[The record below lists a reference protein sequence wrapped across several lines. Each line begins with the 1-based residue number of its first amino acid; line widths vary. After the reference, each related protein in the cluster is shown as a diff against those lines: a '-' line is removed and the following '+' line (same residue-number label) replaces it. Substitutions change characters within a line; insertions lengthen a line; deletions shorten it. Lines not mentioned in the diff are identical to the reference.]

1 MSQQSSSKQD
11 SPSSTSWIAPV
22 VVLVMIAAAAWYLLK
37 PAPPA
42 PVAVAPVTTA
52 PAVVETKAAEPADK
66 LTPPPAGDDK
76 LAEAADDAGVDVG
89 AETEVAAAAAL
100 PPLDQSDE
108 VVRTAF
114 FALKWQPGLSSLFLN
129 EEMIRRFVVQVDN
142 IAQGRLIAEQAL
154 FKGLSKDFAAKSKGQ
169 GYQLDKANYQ
179 RYQPY
184 LNLLESVPPE
194 QVAAL
199 YKQFYPLL
207 QAAYLELGYP
217 DQQFD
222 DRLQQAIKVLLSAP
236 EISDEPDLTLPSV
249 HYAFADAE
257 IEQLGLAQKQMIRL
271 GQANQQR
278 LKLLLVQY
286 QAVLKR

>member
-1 MSQQSSSKQD
+1 MSKQAPSTQA
-11 SPSSTSWIAPV
+11 SPGSTGWIAPV
-22 VVLVMIAAAAWYLLK
+22 VVLVGIAAAAWYLLK

-42 PVAVAPVTTA
+42 PVVVAPVTTA
-52 PAVVETKAAEPADK
+52 PAPVENKPAEPADK
-66 LTPPPAGDDK
+66 LTPAPTGDDK

-89 AETEVAAAAAL
+89 AETEVAAATPL
-100 PPLDQSDE
+100 PSLDQSDE
-108 VVRTAF
+108 VVRAAF
-114 FALKWQPGLSSLFLN
+114 FGLKWQPGLSSLFLN

-154 FKGLSKDFAAKSKGQ
+154 FKGLSKDFAAKTKGQ
-169 GYQLDKANYQ
+169 GYQLDKSNYL

-184 LNLLESVPPE
+184 LDLLESVPPQ

-207 QAAYLELGYP
+207 QAAYQELGYP
-217 DQQFD
+217 EQQFD

-236 EISDEPDLTLPSV
+236 EISDEPDLTLSSV
-249 HYAFADAE
+249 HYSFADAE
-257 IEQLGLAQKQMIRL
+257 LEQLGLAQKQMIRL

>member
-1 MSQQSSSKQD
+1 MSNQAQPRSAA
-11 SPSSTSWIAPV
+11 WIAPV
-22 VVLVMIAAAAWYLLK
+22 IVLLLIAGAAWYLLK
-37 PAPPA
+37 PAPQ
-42 PVAVAPVTTA
+42 PVVTA
-52 PAVVETKAAEPADK
+52 PATVTPAPATPAPTPTEPADQ
-66 LTPPPAGDDK
+66 LTPVPAGDDP
-76 LAEAADDAGVDVG
+76 LAVQADDAGADVG
-89 AETEVAAAAAL
+89 AETEVAAQPQL

-108 VVRTAF
+108 VVKAAF
-114 FALKWQPGLSSLFLN
+114 FGLKWQPGLASLFLN

-154 FKGLSKDFAAKSKGQ
+154 FKGLSKDFAAKTKGQ
-169 GYQLDKANYQ
+169 GYQLDKSNYT

-184 LNLLESVPPE
+184 LDLLESVPPE

-222 DRLQQAIKVLLSAP
+222 DRLQQAISLLLSAP
-236 EISDEPDLTLPSV
+236 EITDEPELTLPSV

-257 IEQLGLAQKQMIRL
+257 IEQLGLAHKQMLRL

-286 QAVLKR
+286 QTALKR

>member
-1 MSQQSSSKQD
+1 MSNQA
-11 SPSSTSWIAPV
+11 PTSSTGWIAPV
-22 VVLVMIAAAAWYLLK
+22 IVLLIIAAAAWYLLK
-37 PAPPA
+37 PAPPTPA
-42 PVAVAPVTTA
+42 PVAAVTTA

-66 LTPPPAGDDK
+66 LIPPPTGDDK

-89 AETEVAAAAAL
+89 AEAEVAVAAPL
-100 PPLDQSDE
+100 PSLDQSDE
-108 VVRTAF
+108 VVRAAF
-114 FALKWQPGLSSLFLN
+114 FGLKWKPGLSSLFLN

-154 FKGLSKDFAAKSKGQ
+154 FKGLSKDFAAKTKGQ
-169 GYQLDKANYQ
+169 GYQLDKSNYQ

-184 LNLLESVPPE
+184 LDLLESVPPD

-222 DRLQQAIKVLLSAP
+222 DRLQQAIKVLLNAP
-236 EISDEPDLTLPSV
+236 EVSDEPDLTLSSV
-249 HYAFADAE
+249 HYSFADAE
-257 IEQLGLAQKQMIRL
+257 LEQLGLAQKQMIRL

-286 QAVLKR
+286 QSVLKR

>member
-1 MSQQSSSKQD
+1 MSKQASSS
-11 SPSSTSWIAPV
+11 PSGWIAPLI
-22 VVLVMIAAAAWYLLK
+22 VLVIIAAAAWYLLK
-37 PAPPA
+37 PTPPASTPIEPGPTA
-42 PVAVAPVTTA
+42 PVAV
-52 PAVVETKAAEPADK
+52 ETKTVEPADK
-66 LTPPPAGDDK
+66 LIPPPTGDDK

-89 AETEVAAAAAL
+89 AETEVAAAAPL
-100 PPLDQSDE
+100 PPLDQSDDM
-108 VVRTAF
+108 VRTAF
-114 FALKWQPGLSSLFLN
+114 FGLNWKPGLSALFLN

-142 IAQGRLIAEQAL
+142 IAQGRLIAEQSL
-154 FKGLSKDFAAKSKGQ
+154 FKGLSKDFAAKPKGQ

-184 LNLLESVPPE
+184 LDLLESVPPQ

-207 QAAYLELGYP
+207 QAAFLELGYP

-236 EISDEPDLTLPSV
+236 EITDEPDLTLSSV
-249 HYAFADAE
+249 HYSFADAE
-257 IEQLGLAQKQMIRL
+257 TEQLGLAQKQMVRL
-271 GQANQQR
+271 GLANQQR

>member
-1 MSQQSSSKQD
+1 MSNQAQPRSAA
-11 SPSSTSWIAPV
+11 WIAPV
-22 VVLVMIAAAAWYLLK
+22 LVLVLIAAAAWYLLTPPPPVENTAALPET
-37 PAPPA
+37 PAVNQP
-42 PVAVAPVTTA
+42 A
-52 PAVVETKAAEPADK
+52 PAVAEPADK
-66 LTPPPAGDDK
+66 LSTQPVGEDQ
-76 LAEAADDAGVDVG
+76 LAAQADDAGTDVG
-89 AETEVAAAAAL
+89 AETEVAPQPQL

-108 VVRTAF
+108 VVKAAF
-114 FALKWQPGLSSLFLN
+114 FGLKWQPGLAALFIN

-154 FKGLSKDFAAKSKGQ
+154 FKGLNKDFSAKAKGQ
-169 GYQLDKANYQ
+169 GYQLDKANYA

-184 LNLLESVPPE
+184 LDLLESVPPE

-222 DRLQQAIKVLLSAP
+222 DRLQQAISLLLSAP
-236 EISDEPDLTLPSV
+236 EVSDEPDLTLPSV

-257 IEQLGLAQKQMIRL
+257 LEQLGQAQKQMIRL

>member
-11 SPSSTSWIAPV
+11 SSSSTSWIAPV

-42 PVAVAPVTTA
+42 PMAVAPVTTA

-89 AETEVAAAAAL
+89 AETEVAAAAL

-222 DRLQQAIKVLLSAP
+222 DRLQHAIKVLLSAP

>member
-1 MSQQSSSKQD
+1 MSNQA
-11 SPSSTSWIAPV
+11 PTSSTGWIAPV
-22 VVLVMIAAAAWYLLK
+22 IVLVIIAAAAWYLLK
-37 PAPPA
+37 PASPA
-42 PVAVAPVTTA
+42 PEPVTLVATT

-66 LTPPPAGDDK
+66 LIPPPTADDK

-89 AETEVAAAAAL
+89 AETEVAVAAPL

-114 FALKWQPGLSSLFLN
+114 FGLKWKPGLSSLFLN

-154 FKGLSKDFAAKSKGQ
+154 FKGLSKDFAAKTKGQ
-169 GYQLDKANYQ
+169 GYQLDNSNYQ

-184 LNLLESVPPE
+184 LDLLESVPPE

-236 EISDEPDLTLPSV
+236 EISDEPDLTLSSV
-249 HYAFADAE
+249 HYSFADAE
-257 IEQLGLAQKQMIRL
+257 LEQLGLAQKQMIRL

-278 LKLLLVQY
+278 FKLLLVQY
-286 QAVLKR
+286 QSALKR

>member
-1 MSQQSSSKQD
+1 MSNQAQPRSAA
-11 SPSSTSWIAPV
+11 WIAPV
-22 VVLVMIAAAAWYLLK
+22 LVLVLIAAAAWYLLTPPPPVENTAALPET
-37 PAPPA
+37 PAVSQP
-42 PVAVAPVTTA
+42 A
-52 PAVVETKAAEPADK
+52 PAVAEPADK
-66 LTPPPAGDDK
+66 LSTQPGGEDQ
-76 LAEAADDAGVDVG
+76 LAAQADDAGTDVG
-89 AETEVAAAAAL
+89 AETEVAPQPQL

-108 VVRTAF
+108 VVKAAF
-114 FALKWQPGLSSLFLN
+114 FGLKWQPGLAALFIN

-154 FKGLSKDFAAKSKGQ
+154 FKGLSQDFSAKAKGQ
-169 GYQLDKANYQ
+169 GYQLDKANYA

-184 LNLLESVPPE
+184 LDLLESVPPE

-222 DRLQQAIKVLLSAP
+222 DRLQQAISLLLSAP
-236 EISDEPDLTLPSV
+236 EVSDEPDLTLPSV

-257 IEQLGLAQKQMIRL
+257 LEQLGQAQKQMIRL

>member
-1 MSQQSSSKQD
+1 MSTQA
-11 SPSSTSWIAPV
+11 TSQPKGWIAPV
-22 VVLVMIAAAAWYLLK
+22 VVLIIIAAAAWYLLK

-42 PVAVAPVTTA
+42 PVAVVPVSAAPAPVENKMT
-52 PAVVETKAAEPADK
+52 EPADK
-66 LTPPPAGDDK
+66 LTSQPAGADK
-76 LAEAADDAGVDVG
+76 LADAADDAGVDVG
-89 AETEVAAAAAL
+89 AETEVAAAVQL
-100 PPLDQSDE
+100 PALDQSDE
-108 VVRTAF
+108 IVRSAF
-114 FALKWQPGLSSLFLN
+114 FGLKWKPGLSSLFLS

-169 GYQLDKANYQ
+169 GYQLDKSNYL

-184 LNLLESVPPE
+184 LDLLESVPPE

-222 DRLQQAIKVLLSAP
+222 ERVQQAIKVLLSSS

-249 HYAFADAE
+249 HYAFADSE
-257 IEQLGLAQKQMIRL
+257 TEQLGLAQKQMVRL

>member
-1 MSQQSSSKQD
+1 MSTQASPNSK
-11 SPSSTSWIAPV
+11 SWIAPV
-22 VVLVMIAAAAWYLLK
+22 VVLIIIAAAAWYLLR
-37 PAPPA
+37 PAPPPPA
-42 PVAVAPVTTA
+42 PVVATPAPQVPMPVKT
-52 PAVVETKAAEPADK
+52 PEPVDK
-66 LTPPPAGDDK
+66 LTALPRGDDK
-76 LAEAADDAGVDVG
+76 LADAADDAGVDVG
-89 AETEVAAAAAL
+89 AETEVAAAAQL
-100 PPLDQSDE
+100 PALDQSDD
-108 VVRTAF
+108 VVRAAF
-114 FALKWQPGLSSLFLN
+114 FALKWKPGLSSLFLN

-154 FKGLSKDFAAKSKGQ
+154 FKGLSKDFSAKSKGQ
-169 GYQLDKANYQ
+169 GYQLDKSNYL

-184 LNLLESVPPE
+184 LDLLESVPPE
-194 QVAAL
+194 QIAAL

-257 IEQLGLAQKQMIRL
+257 TEQLGLAQKQMARL

>member
-1 MSQQSSSKQD
+1 MSNQAQPRSAA
-11 SPSSTSWIAPV
+11 WIAPV
-22 VVLVMIAAAAWYLLK
+22 IVLLLIAGAAWYLLK
-37 PAPPA
+37 PAPQ
-42 PVAVAPVTTA
+42 PVVTA
-52 PAVVETKAAEPADK
+52 PATVTPAPATPAPTPTEPADQ
-66 LTPPPAGDDK
+66 LTPVPAGDDP
-76 LAEAADDAGVDVG
+76 LAVQADDAGADVG
-89 AETEVAAAAAL
+89 AETEVAAQPQL

-108 VVRTAF
+108 VVNAAF
-114 FALKWQPGLSSLFLN
+114 FGLKWQPGLASLFLN

-154 FKGLSKDFAAKSKGQ
+154 FKGLSKDFAAKTKGQ
-169 GYQLDKANYQ
+169 GYQLDKSNYT

-184 LNLLESVPPE
+184 LDLLESVPPE

-222 DRLQQAIKVLLSAP
+222 DRLQQAISLLLSAP
-236 EISDEPDLTLPSV
+236 EITDEPELTLPSV

-257 IEQLGLAQKQMIRL
+257 IEQLGLAHKQMLRL

-286 QAVLKR
+286 QTALKR

>member
-1 MSQQSSSKQD
+1 MSKQA
-11 SPSSTSWIAPV
+11 SPSSTGWIAPV
-22 VVLVMIAAAAWYLLK
+22 IVLAIIAAAAWYLLK

-42 PVAVAPVTTA
+42 PVPAAPVTIA
-52 PAVVETKAAEPADK
+52 PAAVETKAAEPVDK
-66 LTPPPAGDDK
+66 LTPPPTGDDK

-89 AETEVAAAAAL
+89 AETEVGAAAPL

-108 VVRTAF
+108 MVRTAF
-114 FALKWQPGLSSLFLN
+114 FGLKWKPGLSSLFLN

-142 IAQGRLIAEQAL
+142 IAQGRLIAEQSL
-154 FKGLSKDFAAKSKGQ
+154 FKGLSQDFAARSKGQ
-169 GYQLDKANYQ
+169 GYQLDKSNYV

-184 LNLLESVPPE
+184 LDLLESVPPQ

-222 DRLQQAIKVLLSAP
+222 DRLQQAIKVLLSSP
-236 EISDEPDLTLPSV
+236 EITDEPDLTLPSV

-257 IEQLGLAQKQMIRL
+257 TEQLGLAQKQMVRL
-271 GQANQQR
+271 GLANQQR

>member
-1 MSQQSSSKQD
+1 MSNQAQPRSAA
-11 SPSSTSWIAPV
+11 WIAPV
-22 VVLVMIAAAAWYLLK
+22 IVLLLIAGAAWYLLK
-37 PAPPA
+37 PAPQ
-42 PVAVAPVTTA
+42 PVVTA
-52 PAVVETKAAEPADK
+52 PATVTPAPATPAPTPTEPADQ
-66 LTPPPAGDDK
+66 LTPVPAGDDP
-76 LAEAADDAGVDVG
+76 LAVQADDAGADVG
-89 AETEVAAAAAL
+89 AETEVAAQPQL

-108 VVRTAF
+108 VVNAAF
-114 FALKWQPGLSSLFLN
+114 FGLKWQPGLASLFLN

-154 FKGLSKDFAAKSKGQ
+154 FKGLSKDFAAKTKGQ
-169 GYQLDKANYQ
+169 GYQLDKSNYT

-184 LNLLESVPPE
+184 LDLLESVPPE

-222 DRLQQAIKVLLSAP
+222 DRLQQAISLLLSAP
-236 EISDEPDLTLPSV
+236 EITDEPELTLPSV

-257 IEQLGLAQKQMIRL
+257 IEQLGLAHKQMLRL

-278 LKLLLVQY
+278 LKLLLVHY
-286 QAVLKR
+286 QTALKR

>member
-1 MSQQSSSKQD
+1 MSKQA
-11 SPSSTSWIAPV
+11 SPSSNGWIAPV
-22 VVLVMIAAAAWYLLK
+22 SVLVIIAAAAWYLLK

-42 PVAVAPVTTA
+42 PVPVAPATTA
-52 PAVVETKAAEPADK
+52 PVAVETKTAEPADK
-66 LTPPPAGDDK
+66 LIPAPSGDDK

-89 AETEVAAAAAL
+89 AETEVAAAEAL

-108 VVRTAF
+108 VVRAAF
-114 FALKWQPGLSSLFLN
+114 FGLNWKPGLSSLFLN

-142 IAQGRLIAEQAL
+142 IAQGRLIAEQSL
-154 FKGLSKDFAAKSKGQ
+154 FKGLSKDFAAKAKGQ

-184 LNLLESVPPE
+184 LDLLESVPPQ

-217 DQQFD
+217 EQQFD
-222 DRLQQAIKVLLSAP
+222 DRLQQAIKVLLNAP
-236 EISDEPDLTLPSV
+236 EITDEPDLMLPSV

-257 IEQLGLAQKQMIRL
+257 IEQLGLAQKQMVRL

-278 LKLLLVQY
+278 LKVLLVQY

>member
-1 MSQQSSSKQD
+1 MSTQASPNSK
-11 SPSSTSWIAPV
+11 SWIAPV
-22 VVLVMIAAAAWYLLK
+22 VVLIIIAAAAWYLLR
-37 PAPPA
+37 PAPPPPA
-42 PVAVAPVTTA
+42 PVVATPAPQVPMPVKT
-52 PAVVETKAAEPADK
+52 PEPVDK
-66 LTPPPAGDDK
+66 LTALPQGDDK
-76 LAEAADDAGVDVG
+76 LADAADDAGVDVG
-89 AETEVAAAAAL
+89 AETEVAAAAQL
-100 PPLDQSDE
+100 PALDQSDD
-108 VVRTAF
+108 VVRAAF
-114 FALKWQPGLSSLFLN
+114 FALKWKPGLSSLFLN

-154 FKGLSKDFAAKSKGQ
+154 FKGLSKDFSAKSKGQ
-169 GYQLDKANYQ
+169 GYQLDKSNYL

-184 LNLLESVPPE
+184 LDLLESVPPE
-194 QVAAL
+194 QIAAL

-257 IEQLGLAQKQMIRL
+257 TEQLGLAQKQMVRL

>member
-1 MSQQSSSKQD
+1 MSTQASPNSK
-11 SPSSTSWIAPV
+11 SWIAPV
-22 VVLVMIAAAAWYLLK
+22 VVLIIIAAAAWYLLR
-37 PAPPA
+37 PAPQPPA
-42 PVAVAPVTTA
+42 PVVATPAPQVPMPVKT
-52 PAVVETKAAEPADK
+52 PEPVDK
-66 LTPPPAGDDK
+66 LTALPQGDDK
-76 LAEAADDAGVDVG
+76 LADAADDAGVDVG
-89 AETEVAAAAAL
+89 AETEVAAAAQL
-100 PPLDQSDE
+100 PALDQSDD
-108 VVRTAF
+108 VVRAAF
-114 FALKWQPGLSSLFLN
+114 FALKWKPGLSSLFLN

-154 FKGLSKDFAAKSKGQ
+154 FKGLSKDFSAKSKGQ
-169 GYQLDKANYQ
+169 GYQLDKSNYL

-184 LNLLESVPPE
+184 LDLLESVPPE
-194 QVAAL
+194 QIAAL

-257 IEQLGLAQKQMIRL
+257 TEQLGLAQKQMVRL

>member
-1 MSQQSSSKQD
+1 MLMSNQAQ
-11 SPSSTSWIAPV
+11 PRSTAWIAPV
-22 VVLVMIAAAAWYLLK
+22 VVLVCIAGAAWYLLK
-37 PAPPA
+37 PVPQPAVTA
-42 PVAVAPVTTA
+42 PVSPPPVATPVVKA
-52 PAVVETKAAEPADK
+52 PEPVDK
-66 LTPPPAGDDK
+66 LTTVPTGEDQ
-76 LAEAADDAGVDVG
+76 LAAQADDAGSDVG
-89 AETEVAAAAAL
+89 AETEVAPQPQL

-114 FALKWQPGLSSLFLN
+114 FGLKWQPGLAALFLN

-154 FKGLSKDFAAKSKGQ
+154 FKGLTKDFVAKAKGQ
-169 GYQLDKANYQ
+169 GYQLDKANYA

-184 LNLLESVPPE
+184 LVLLESVPPE
-194 QVAAL
+194 QVGAL
-199 YKQFYPLL
+199 YKKFYPLL

-222 DRLQQAIKVLLSAP
+222 DRVQQAISVLLSAP
-236 EISDEPDLTLPSV
+236 EVSDEPALTLPSV
-249 HYAFADAE
+249 HYAFAEPE
-257 IEQLGLAQKQMIRL
+257 IEQLGLAHKQMVRL

-278 LKLLLVQY
+278 LKHLLVQY